1 MTTQSP
7 HARVV
12 RQASEQGGWEL
23 VDGTP
28 DARLR
33 EHVHNY
39 CGYRESTPGPVRRR
53 ELPAP
58 QVVLIIDFGPPLR
71 IVDPRTG
78 RPLGRH
84 PVGFVAGLDDT
95 YSVTETSGSMNGM
108 QVNFTPVGA
117 RLFFGMPLH
126 HLARQVVGL
135 ESVLGAE
142 APLLTE
148 RLVEAPSWEARF
160 ALVDQLLLSRILAA
174 REVSPVITWTWQ
186 RLRASGGQVEIGE
199 LARELGFSQKHVIAR
214 CGQELG
220 LTPKLL
226 ARLIRFDRV
235 IQVLKSGAA
244 ESWARL
250 ALEQGYFD
258 QAHLIRDFRQFTGGP
273 PGEFLRRQLPS
284 LGGTRAD

>member
-23 VDGTP
+23 VFGTP

-33 EHVHNY
+33 EHVHDY

-84 PVGFVAGLDDT
+84 PVGFVAGLDDG
-95 YSVTETSGSMNGM
+95 YSITETAGSMNGM

-117 RLFFGMPLH
+117 RRFFGIPLH

-142 APLLTE
+142 GPLLTE

-160 ALVDQLLLSRILAA
+160 ALLDQLLLSRILTAP
-174 REVSPVITWTWQ
+174 EVSPVITWTWQ

-244 ESWARL
+244 ESQARL

-273 PGEFLRRQLPS
+273 PGEFLRRRLPA

>member
-23 VDGTP
+23 VDGPP

-33 EHVHNY
+33 EYVHNY
-39 CGYRESTPGPVRRR
+39 CGYHESTPGPVRRR

-84 PVGFVAGLDDT
+84 PVGFVAGLDDG
-95 YSVTETSGSMNGM
+95 YSITETSGAMNGM

-142 APLLTE
+142 GPLLTE

-235 IQVLKSGAA
+235 IQVLKSGVAA
-244 ESWARL
+244 NWARL